1 MEYLVIFVAALAIAM
16 AVRTCTLA
24 RFPEIDLKD
33 SKDSLKEES
42 RKKLDERLNTIA
54 KKVGAKRTSSGKQAE
69 STRQRLEKAGLKMQP
84 DTFSGLTAIST
95 LGFGAAGLLIALLIA
110 PKAGIVVALFAVVVL
125 VSLGM
130 ALPSFAL
137 SHEIKKRQKRIE
149 ADLPASLE
157 LLSITVRAGFPLERA
172 VKLVGQRGVGPL
184 AEEFR
189 IVDREVNMLS
199 VPMEK
204 SLDRMAER
212 CGTRGV
218 KAFCL
223 AIKQS
228 YQQGTT
234 ITRVLDS
241 QAQIARSK
249 YYANLLVEVNKLPNK
264 MIPVIFLTFFLVLL
278 VMPVVPSI
286 AKAGAQLMANFPQLA
301 ALLASFLGTL
311 GIG

>member
-1 MEYLVIFVAALAIAM
+1 MEYLVIFVIALVIAM
-16 AVRTCTLA
+16 AIRTATLSL
-24 RFPEIDLKD
+24 FPEIDLKD
-33 SKDSLKEES
+33 SKDSLREES

-54 KKVGAKRTSSGKQAE
+54 NKAGAKRTSSGKQAE

-84 DTFSGLTAIST
+84 DTYNGLTAIST
-95 LGFGAAGLLIALLIA
+95 LGLGAVGLLLALLIA
-110 PKAGIVVALFAVVVL
+110 PKAGAAAALFVVLVL

-130 ALPSFAL
+130 ALPSFVL
-137 SHEIKKRQKRIE
+137 SHEIKKRQKLIE

-172 VKLVGQRGVGPL
+172 VKLVGQRGIGPL

-199 VPMEK
+199 IPLEK
-204 SLDRMAER
+204 SLDRMSER

-218 KAFCL
+218 RAFCL

-228 YQQGTT
+228 HQQGTS
-234 ITRVLDS
+234 ITRMLDS

-249 YYANLLVEVNKLPNK
+249 YYADLLVKVNKLPNK
-264 MIPVIFLTFFLVLL
+264 MIPVIFLCFLPVLV
-278 VMPVVPSI
+278 VMPLVPNVARAIPPLLAS
-286 AKAGAQLMANFPQLA
+286 FPQLA
-301 ALLASFLGTL
+301 GFL